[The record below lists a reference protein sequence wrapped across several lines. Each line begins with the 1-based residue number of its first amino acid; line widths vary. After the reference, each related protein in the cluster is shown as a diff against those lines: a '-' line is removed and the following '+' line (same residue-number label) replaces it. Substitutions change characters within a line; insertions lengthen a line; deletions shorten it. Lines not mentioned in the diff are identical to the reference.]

1 MREVSIKF
9 TILLTFIFV
18 CALFSCERRSLG
30 SEHTVKQTKALKH
43 EVSILSDSVMM
54 KLERY
59 KDLTS
64 LRVRIEWDPNYEMT
78 TIQIL
83 TKENVQLFSYHVF
96 NTNSSTKK
104 KERFFSHAKSF
115 SCTIN
120 GKADKVFIYDGFEFY
135 PGCGIIGQIMNDPI
149 MDENI
154 HLFYRL
160 FHVS

>member
-1 MREVSIKF
+1 M
-9 TILLTFIFV
+9 
-18 CALFSCERRSLG
+18 
-30 SEHTVKQTKALKH
+30 
-43 EVSILSDSVMM
+43 LSDSVMM
-54 KLERY
+54 KLERF

-64 LRVRIEWDPNYEMT
+64 LRVRIEWDPNNEMT
-78 TIQIL
+78 TIQML

-96 NTNSSTKK
+96 NKSSLKK

-120 GKADKVFIYDGFEFY
+120 GKADKVFIFDGFEFY
-135 PGCGIIGQIMNDPI
+135 PGCGIPGQIMNDPI

-154 HLFYRL
+154 YLFYRL